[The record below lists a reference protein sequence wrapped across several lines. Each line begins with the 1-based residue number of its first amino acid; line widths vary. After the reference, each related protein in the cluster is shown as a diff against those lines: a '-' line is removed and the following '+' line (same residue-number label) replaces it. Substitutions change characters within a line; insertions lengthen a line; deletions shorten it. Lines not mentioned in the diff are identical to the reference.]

1 MENTMVKVFRKLKKA
16 RRKHSKASKELGK
29 AFDVDVDGIGPCESS
44 SVGSWGAE
52 SSLSGTT
59 QASILPY
66 RRDSSDMLLFDE
78 ESVPS
83 MLKADENPGSV
94 VALVVYER
102 TPPPPL
108 PDSLKTWCKF
118 TGESWMHLTYG
129 L

>member
-1 MENTMVKVFRKLKKA
+1 MEATMVKVFRKLKKA

-29 AFDVDVDGIGPCESS
+29 AFDVDVDAIGRSDSS
-44 SVGSWGAE
+44 SVASWGAE

-66 RRDSSDMLLFDE
+66 RKDSSDMLLYDDE
-78 ESVPS
+78 SLPS
-83 MLKADENPGSV
+83 ILKADENAGSV

-102 TPPPPL
+102 PPPQPL
-108 PDSLKTWCKF
+108 PDSLKIWCKF
-118 TGESWMHLTYG
+118 TGESWMHLTNG